1 MPHIVIKSISGP
13 SKEEYLKAAEQI
25 AEIINKTLGKPKEYI
40 SVAVEEY
47 TYNEWKAVY
56 NDCIKDKDGL
66 LIKPKYTM

>member
-13 SKEEYLKAAEQI
+13 SKEEYQKAAEQI
-25 AEIINKTLGKPKEYI
+25 AEIINKTLGKPEEYI

-47 TYNEWKAVY
+47 SYNEWKAVY
-56 NDCIKDKDGL
+56 NDCIKGKDDL